1 MKINAVSACWSS
13 LPYEMAIQN
22 IADGTVE
29 PILGQLYSEHVQLCP
44 QHPDHISE
52 ELIERLMDKFTQIQ
66 FRLHSDVRLVNK
78 RGITIDLIDFNSD
91 TQWYFETLA
100 KYSKQMNAPLYSLH
114 AGTRRDYSIEDLFY
128 KAQKLQE
135 IFECPV
141 AIEGHYP
148 FSNNK
153 YLINS
158 WSEYEALYRSGLNY
172 ALDLS
177 HLNIVAQREGWQDDL
192 TVEMLSSKQC
202 REIHISFNEG
212 HLDNHMIATENQ
224 TPLWE
229 KWKEMIIKSQSTAD
243 IFSEGN
249 QVLHLRKQKK
259 NEANSEKEVTY
270 MN

>member
-22 IADGTVE
+22 ISDGTVE
-29 PILGQLYSEHVQLCP
+29 PILGQLSCDQVQLCP
-44 QHPDHISE
+44 QHPDHISAK
-52 ELIERLMDKFTQIQ
+52 LIDTLQEKFPQIQ

-91 TQWYFETLA
+91 TQWYFEQLA
-100 KYSKQMNAPLYSLH
+100 QFSQQMNAPLYSLH
-114 AGTRRDYSIEDLFY
+114 AGTRGNH
-128 KAQKLQE
+128 KLQE
-135 IFECPV
+135 LFDKALRLQDLFDCPV
-141 AIEGHYP
+141 AVEGHYP

-153 YLINS
+153 YLLNS
-158 WSEYEALYRSGLNY
+158 WSEYEAMYRAGLNY

-177 HLNIVAQREGWQDDL
+177 HLNIVAHKEGWQDDL
-192 TVEMLSSKQC
+192 TIEMLSSTQC
-202 REIHISFNEG
+202 KEIHISFNEG
-212 HLDNHMIATENQ
+212 HLDNHMIATEDQ

-229 KWKEMIIKSQSTAD
+229 KWKNMIVKSQSTAD

-259 NEANSEKEVTY
+259 NEVVQENSY